1 MNLKCK
7 MKAFLGFLKE
17 GFFVVDTSLTGAAL
31 LIDALQANGLNNM
44 YGVVGIP
51 VTDFARLAQLKGMK
65 YYGFRRE
72 DSAVDAAAGA
82 GFITGKPGVALTVSA
97 PGFLNGLTALAQ
109 ATKNCFPLIMIS
121 GSSDRH
127 IIDLDRGDYEG
138 LDQYNVAKPFCKA
151 AYRVDRAED
160 MGLAVARAVR
170 TAVSGRPGGVYLD
183 LPAAT
188 VTDTVAQ
195 KSDAN
200 IYKVVDPAPKQLPS
214 DDAINRA
221 VELLKDAKHP
231 VILLGKGSAY
241 AQSEDEI
248 RELVNKTNIP
258 FLPMSMAKGVV
269 PDDSPASAAS
279 ARSFTLGQA
288 DVVLLIGARLNW
300 MLSNGESPLFSE
312 DAKFIQV
319 DIDATEF
326 DSNRK
331 IDAPLQGDIKSVMQ
345 KLNSAAI
352 NAGVKAPT
360 DWINAIKTES
370 EKNNTKFAKRISAS
384 EAKSTLG
391 YYSAIEPINDLMQ
404 KHPDTYLVSEGANTL
419 DIGRD
424 LIGMQKPRH
433 RLDTG
438 TWGVMG
444 VGMGYAIAAAI
455 ETGKPVIAL
464 EGDSAFGFDGMEMET
479 ICRYHLPVIVVIINN
494 GGIYNGDVNVVPD
507 QPGPTVLDH
516 NAHYGDI
523 SKAFGGDSYR
533 VNNYEEMKD
542 ALEKAYES
550 GNPTIIDAQIP
561 ESMGKESGHIG
572 NLNPK
577 LDLSSLEAKE
587 NK

>member
-1 MNLKCK
+1 MTQ
-7 MKAFLGFLKE
+7 
-17 GFFVVDTSLTGAAL
+17 DISLTGASL
-31 LIDALQANGLNNM
+31 LIDALQANGINNM

-51 VTDFARLAQLKGMK
+51 VTDFARLAELKGMK
-65 YYGFRRE
+65 FYAFRRE
-72 DSAVDAAAGA
+72 DAAIDAAAAA
-82 GFITGKPGVALTVSA
+82 GFLTGKPGVGLTVSA

-127 IIDLDRGDYEG
+127 VIDLDRGDYEG

-151 AYRVDRAED
+151 AYRVDRAQD
-160 MGLAVARAVR
+160 MGLAVARAIR

-188 VTDTVAQ
+188 VADVVDQ
-195 KSDAN
+195 KEDAH
-200 IYKVVDPAPKQLPS
+200 IYEVVDPAPKQLPS
-214 DDAINRA
+214 DNAIDRA
-221 VELLKDAKHP
+221 VELLKNAKRP
-231 VILLGKGSAY
+231 VMILGKGSAY
-241 AQSEDEI
+241 TRSENEV
-248 RELVNKTNIP
+248 RELVDKTKIP

-269 PDDSPASAAS
+269 PDDSPSSAAS
-279 ARSFTLGQA
+279 ARSLSLGQA

-300 MLSNGESPLFSE
+300 MLSNGESPLFRE

-331 IDAPLQGDIKSVMQ
+331 IDAPLQGDIKSVLQ
-345 KLNSAAI
+345 KLVPAVEK
-352 NAGVKAPT
+352 AGVTAPQ
-360 DWINAIKTES
+360 DWLDLIAQDSK
-370 EKNNTKFAKRISAS
+370 KNNDKFAARIAES
-384 EAKSTLG
+384 EAKPTLG
-391 YYSAIEPINDLMQ
+391 FYSAIEPINDLMQ
-404 KHPDTYLVSEGANTL
+404 KHPDTYIVSEGANTL
-419 DIGRD
+419 DIGRN

-444 VGMGYAIAAAI
+444 VGLGYAISAAV

-479 ICRYHLPVIVVIINN
+479 ICRYHLPITIVIVNN
-494 GGIYNGDVNVVPD
+494 GGIYNGDRNVVKD
-507 QPGPTVLDH
+507 QLGPTVLSH
-516 NAHYGDI
+516 AAHYAEI

-533 VNNYEEMKD
+533 VSNYAEMKD

-550 GNPTIIDAQIP
+550 GNPSIIDAQIP
-561 ESMGKESGHIG
+561 ETMGKESGHIG
-572 NLNPK
+572 NLNPQ
-577 LDLSSLEAKE
+577 LDLSQLEGKD
-587 NK
+587 N

>member
-1 MNLKCK
+1 MANN
-7 MKAFLGFLKE
+7 
-17 GFFVVDTSLTGAAL
+17 TSLTGAAL
-31 LIDALQANGLNNM
+31 LIDALQANGINNM

-51 VTDFARLAQLKGMK
+51 VTDFARLAELKGMK
-65 YYGFRRE
+65 FYGFRRE
-72 DSAVDAAAGA
+72 DAAVDAAAAA
-82 GFITGKPGVALTVSA
+82 GFLTGKPGVGLTVSA

-151 AYRVDRAED
+151 AYRVDRAQD
-160 MGLAVARAVR
+160 MGLAVARAIR

-188 VTDTVAQ
+188 VSDMVEQ
-195 KSDAN
+195 KSDAK
-200 IYKVVDPAPKQLPS
+200 IYQVVDPAPKQLPS

-221 VELLKDAKHP
+221 VELLKNAKHP
-231 VILLGKGSAY
+231 VLLLGKGAAY
-241 AQSEDEI
+241 ARSEDEV
-248 RELVNKTNIP
+248 RELVDKTNIP

-269 PDDSPASAAS
+269 PDDSPATAAS

-288 DVVLLIGARLNW
+288 DVILLVGARLNW
-300 MLSNGESPLFSE
+300 MLSNGEAPLFSE

-345 KLNSAAI
+345 KLVPALE
-352 NAGVKAPT
+352 NAGFKAPQ
-360 DWINAIKTES
+360 DWTEQIKTES
-370 EKNNTKFAKRISAS
+370 ETNNAKFAKRIADS
-384 EAKSTLG
+384 EAKPTLG
-391 YYSAIEPINDLMQ
+391 YYSAIEPINDLLQ
-404 KHPDTYLVSEGANTL
+404 KHPDTYIVSEGANTL
-419 DIGRD
+419 DIGRN

-444 VGMGYAIAAAI
+444 VGLGYAIAAAV

-479 ICRYHLPVIVVIINN
+479 ICRYHLPVTVVIVNN

-507 QPGPTVLDH
+507 QPGPTVLDI
-516 NAHYGDI
+516 NAHYGNLAT
-523 SKAFGGDSYR
+523 AFGGDSYR
-533 VNNYEEMKD
+533 VSNYAEMKD

-561 ESMGKESGHIG
+561 ADMGKESGHIG

-577 LDLSSLEAKE
+577 LDLSALEEKE
-587 NK
+587 DK

>member
-1 MNLKCK
+1 

-464 EGDSAFGFDGMEMET
+464 EGESAFGFDGMEMET

>member
-1 MNLKCK
+1 

-97 PGFLNGLTALAQ
+97 PSFLNGLTALAQ

>member
-1 MNLKCK
+1 

-360 DWINAIKTES
+360 DWIDAIKTES

-404 KHPDTYLVSEGANTL
+404 KYPDTYLVSEGANTL

>member
-1 MNLKCK
+1 
-7 MKAFLGFLKE
+7 
-17 GFFVVDTSLTGAAL
+17 
-31 LIDALQANGLNNM
+31 
-44 YGVVGIP
+44 
-51 VTDFARLAQLKGMK
+51 
-65 YYGFRRE
+65 
-72 DSAVDAAAGA
+72 
-82 GFITGKPGVALTVSA
+82 
-97 PGFLNGLTALAQ
+97 
-109 ATKNCFPLIMIS
+109 
-121 GSSDRH
+121 
-127 IIDLDRGDYEG
+127 
-138 LDQYNVAKPFCKA
+138 
-151 AYRVDRAED
+151 
-160 MGLAVARAVR
+160 
-170 TAVSGRPGGVYLD
+170 
-183 LPAAT
+183 
-188 VTDTVAQ
+188 
-195 KSDAN
+195 
-200 IYKVVDPAPKQLPS
+200 
-214 DDAINRA
+214 
-221 VELLKDAKHP
+221 
-231 VILLGKGSAY
+231 
-241 AQSEDEI
+241 
-248 RELVNKTNIP
+248 
-258 FLPMSMAKGVV
+258 
-269 PDDSPASAAS
+269 
-279 ARSFTLGQA
+279 
-288 DVVLLIGARLNW
+288 
-300 MLSNGESPLFSE
+300 
-312 DAKFIQV
+312 
-319 DIDATEF
+319 IDATEF

>member
-1 MNLKCK
+1 M
-7 MKAFLGFLKE
+7 KE